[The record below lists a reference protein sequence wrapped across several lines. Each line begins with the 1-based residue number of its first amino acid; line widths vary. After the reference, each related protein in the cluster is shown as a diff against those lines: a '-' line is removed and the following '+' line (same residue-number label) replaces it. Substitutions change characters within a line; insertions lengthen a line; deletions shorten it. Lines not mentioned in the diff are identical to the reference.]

1 MNNVT
6 STDTHADIELLL
18 PWYVNGTLSVVD
30 RERVRTHLQ
39 TCVDCH
45 DAVSMCTEM
54 QDSVQQDGPIPILPA
69 TTARQILDGIRTS
82 TIQRARSARWQRW
95 SIAATF
101 GFVAMLIV
109 WSLGPGVPTVNINQ
123 QFDVATTSGRLDTI
137 DYVLEL
143 RFADDVSVDD
153 RQSIIEDLGGSSVTM
168 NADQTH
174 FKIVVRLPPKSLHE
188 LEQYAAEIQSRREIT
203 SAEIVALQLP
213 VR

>member
-1 MNNVT
+1 MSNVT
-6 STDTHADIELLL
+6 STVTHADIELLL

-30 RERVRTHLQ
+30 RERVQTHLQ
-39 TCVDCH
+39 TCVECH

-69 TTARQILDGIRTS
+69 TTARQILDGAKKGATKS
-82 TIQRARSARWQRW
+82 ARSARWQRW

-123 QFDVATTSGRLDTI
+123 QFDVATTSGRLDTM

-153 RQSIIEDLGGSSVTM
+153 RKSIIENLGGSSVTM
-168 NADQTH
+168 TADQTH

-188 LEQYAAEIQSRREIT
+188 LEQYAAEIQSRREIS

>member
-6 STDTHADIELLL
+6 STVIHADIELLL

-30 RERVRTHLQ
+30 RERVQTHLQ
-39 TCVDCH
+39 TCVDCY

-69 TTARQILDGIRTS
+69 TTARQILDGAKKGATKS
-82 TIQRARSARWQRW
+82 ARSARWQRW

-109 WSLGPGVPTVNINQ
+109 WSLGPGVATVNTNQ
-123 QFDVATTSGRLDTI
+123 QFDVATTSGRLDTM

-143 RFADDVSVDD
+143 RFAADVSVDD
-153 RQSIIEDLGGSSVTM
+153 RQSIIEDIGGSNSIMDANQV
-168 NADQTH
+168 H
-174 FKIVVRLPPKSLHE
+174 FKIVVRLPPMSLHE
-188 LEQYAAEIQSRREIT
+188 LEQYAAEIQTRREIT